1 MAVGFDE
8 LGNPEDL
15 TIPPVCVAMLAG
27 PSLAGMLLTGSVYKR
42 AGLRELLSGLVRWRV
57 SARWYMKV
65 NALLAD
71 ILARLFVGFFEETG
85 RTGFVVPEIW
95 RRYSVLFTGVVR
107 GCLVWVYDRTA
118 SLWAG
123 MITHMN
129 LVAIQLILVPPLTE
143 AASLT
148 YILVWAAVLWGIVT
162 AVIVVQRR
170 QIEEHRI
177 AHTG

>member
-65 NALLAD
+65 NALLAG

-95 RRYSVLFTGVVR
+95 RRYSVLFTGVVG

-118 SLWAG
+118 SLWVG

-129 LVAIQLILVPPLTE
+129 LVAIQFILV
-143 AASLT
+143 A
-148 YILVWAAVLWGIVT
+148 T
-162 AVIVVQRR
+162 ANRGGQLDVYSRMGSCVVGYCYSGYRCPTP
-170 QIEEHRI
+170 
-177 AHTG
+177 AN